1 MLRSQKLHFIDSVHS
16 RWTLFGCLL
25 VLGIS
30 LPSTASIAGE
40 GQVLRPQAIT
50 IPRTDLSSRDPS
62 TDNPLSQRLA
72 PPTTRLSESSPPAAK
87 SQSFMGGP
95 LATILGALAVTL
107 GVFAVFVL
115 ISRRSGGNALLRNL
129 PREGVEVIGQTNIG
143 PRQKLLVVRCGVQAL
158 VIGISPAG
166 IQTVAQ
172 FDDPDEAGQFI
183 AQCRGIG
190 SAVSFKTTLRELERE
205 PSAPGF
211 IDNNDSST
219 QRSKLFLRA

>member
-1 MLRSQKLHFIDSVHS
+1 MLRSQTRSFNGSAPF
-16 RWTLFGCLL
+16 RGMLFVGLL
-25 VLGIS
+25 VLGVVFS
-30 LPSTASIAGE
+30 SVPSIAGE

-50 IPRTDLSSRDPS
+50 IPN
-62 TDNPLSQRLA
+62 TDNPLAQRLA
-72 PPTTRLSESSPPAAK
+72 PPSAPLSDSSPSASK
-87 SQSFMGGP
+87 SQSFLGGP

-115 ISRRSGGNALLRNL
+115 ISRRSAGNSLMRNL
-129 PREGVEVIGQTNIG
+129 PREGVEVIGQTHLG
-143 PRQKLLVVRCGVQAL
+143 PRQKLLVIRCGVQAL
-158 VIGISPAG
+158 VVGVSPAG

-183 AQCRGIG
+183 SQCRGMG

-205 PSAPGF
+205 AAAPGF
-211 IDNNDSST
+211 IDNNDSAP

>member
-1 MLRSQKLHFIDSVHS
+1 MLRSRKRACNDSVRLRRMLVFS
-16 RWTLFGCLL
+16 LL
-25 VLGIS
+25 VLS
-30 LPSTASIAGE
+30 VALPSGASIAGD

-50 IPRTDLSSRDPS
+50 IPS

-72 PPTTRLSESSPPAAK
+72 PPSAPLSESSPTAAK

-115 ISRRSGGNALLRNL
+115 ISRRSAGNALMRNL
-129 PREGVEVIGQTNIG
+129 PREGVEVIGQTHLG
-143 PRQKLLVVRCGVQAL
+143 PRQKLLVIRCGVQAL
-158 VIGISPAG
+158 VVGISPAG

-183 AQCRGIG
+183 AQCRGMG
-190 SAVSFKTTLRELERE
+190 SAVSFKTTLRELEQE

-211 IDNNDSST
+211 IDNNDSASP
-219 QRSKLFLRA
+219 RSKLFLRA